1 MILTSS
7 WPHARVSR
15 VRGTRAAT
23 RTGSY
28 RRSVCAIASWDL
40 QLPTAPRDAS
50 QDPPFSKVT
59 PGSHPAARSRHIS
72 LSDWPGLVPK
82 LNGAARASSFFMN
95 YYKILRSPGGL
106 VRGRIKRP
114 STNMNATHL

>member
-15 VRGTRAAT
+15 VRGTRADT
-23 RTGSY
+23 RF
-28 RRSVCAIASWDL
+28 VAIRTAVRGIGCWDF
-40 QLPTAPRDAS
+40 TAPDSSPGRLP
-50 QDPPFSKVT
+50 DPPFSKVT

-106 VRGRIKRP
+106 VRGNLAYLARI
-114 STNMNATHL
+114 